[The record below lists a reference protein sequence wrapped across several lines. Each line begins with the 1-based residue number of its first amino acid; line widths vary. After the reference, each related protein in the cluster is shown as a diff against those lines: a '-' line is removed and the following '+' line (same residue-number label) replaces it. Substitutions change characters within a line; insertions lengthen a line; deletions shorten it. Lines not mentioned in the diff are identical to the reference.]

1 MELKPVERD
10 VLLELSNVSM
20 GSAVTALFRLL
31 KRVAR
36 SSPPEIEEMTTAALQ
51 ERCNMEAVLARVSFK
66 NSLEGTCFLL
76 LQERDA
82 AFLAGLM
89 REERERA
96 SQNADVPG
104 MDDVGEA
111 MGIIMNSYSAS
122 LASFLG
128 IAPVPDTLVELIAPA
143 DRDFGA
149 LGFAEAERWVI
160 FNFPLEIDPGD
171 RINLIQFFP
180 RSFLQDIITPLMKGL
195 GIDIN
200 DEESAV
206 QNDSLKESPLPE
218 LEELLNLDE
227 GFAAPEANLLPSL
240 DDFLNE
246 MEKDTLAEVGNI
258 SLGSSAT
265 ALSQLV
271 NQRVQIT
278 TPTLSLTTMEK
289 LGEQYPLSSVIT
301 RINYQEGLQGESILI
316 LKEEDAALIAGLMIG
331 LPAEDVPRK
340 VGEMEMSAVSEAMN
354 QMIGSA
360 ATAMSHF
367 LDRKIDISPPQLL
380 RADLDKETI
389 KVNQTDPAEPVLQIS
404 FHLNI
409 GDLLQS
415 RLIQIIPFPFAK
427 EITSFLLHN
436 MVTGEE
442 GLQDSGLPAAGSTP
456 VFSVPEGSGETL
468 SELQKD
474 ALAEV
479 GNISLGSSAT
489 ALSEL
494 INKKVNITAPQVT
507 LTTMKEVS
515 LSYPVPCLVV
525 MVNYIKGLDG
535 NNILIINQEDALVIV
550 GLMMGMEPPERPQE
564 LNEMEI
570 SAVSEAMNQMMGS
583 AATAMSDFLDRL
595 IDISPPE
602 ILYTK
607 LNDETRLGTSYFD
620 ADRPLV
626 QVAFRMEVEGLID
639 STLLQ
644 LIPLDF
650 AKEITSF
657 LLSTF
662 TGQEVTELPEPASSR
677 EVSEVNKTPAKT
689 GASPDGLSSEEEE
702 VPSFFGEEQAAVVSF
717 PGGAAMQLPDEE
729 YAKLNLIRDIPLEI
743 RAVLGKARIPL
754 KRVFSLLPGEIISL
768 NRFLGE
774 PVELFAHEQ
783 LVATGEVV
791 LVNGQFGVKI
801 TEIVRPKY

>member
-1 MELKPVERD
+1 MELKPVEKD

-20 GSAVTALFRLL
+20 GSAVTALFSLL

-36 SSPPEIEEMTTAALQ
+36 PSPPVIEEMTTAALQ
-51 ERCNMEAVLARVSFK
+51 ERCNSNAVLARVSFK

-82 AFLAGLM
+82 AFLSGLM
-89 REERERA
+89 QEERESA
-96 SQNADVPG
+96 SQNADVSG
-104 MDDVGEA
+104 MDAAGEA
-111 MGIIMNSYSAS
+111 MSIIMNSYSAS
-122 LASFLG
+122 LANFLG
-128 IAPVPDTLVELIAPA
+128 IAPAPDASIELIAPA

-149 LGFAEAERWVI
+149 LGFAEAERWVT
-160 FNFPLEIDPGD
+160 FNFPLEIESNDS
-171 RINLIQFFP
+171 INLIQFFP
-180 RSFLQDIITPLMKGL
+180 RSFLQHILTPLMKGL

-206 QNDSLKESPLPE
+206 QNDSAKEGPLPE
-218 LEELLNLDE
+218 LEELLNPDE
-227 GFAAPEANLLPSL
+227 GFAASKTNLLPSL

-289 LGEQYPLSSVIT
+289 LGEQYPLSSVIA

-367 LDRKIDISPPQLL
+367 LDRKIDISPPHLL
-380 RADLDKETI
+380 RADLDKETVQ
-389 KVNQTDPAEPVLQIS
+389 VNQTDPAEPVLQIS
-404 FHLNI
+404 FQLNI

-415 RLIQIIPFPFAK
+415 RLIQIIPFSFAK
-427 EITSFLLHN
+427 EITSFLLQD

-442 GLQDSGLPAAGSTP
+442 DLQDSGLPAAGSAP
-456 VFSVPEGSGETL
+456 VSPAPESSGDTL
-468 SELQKD
+468 SEMQKD

-494 INKKVNITAPQVT
+494 INRKVNITAPQVT

-583 AATAMSDFLDRL
+583 AATAMSDFLERL

-607 LNDETRLGTSYFD
+607 LNDETQLGTSYYD
-620 ADRPLV
+620 ENTPLV

-639 STLLQ
+639 SSLLQ
-644 LIPLDF
+644 FIPLNF

-657 LLSTF
+657 LLSSF
-662 TGQEVTELPEPASSR
+662 TGQEMTELPEPAASR
-677 EVSEVNKTPAKT
+677 EVSEVNITAAKT
-689 GASPDGLSSEEEE
+689 VAPSDELVPEEEL
-702 VPSFFGEEQAAVVSF
+702 PSFFGEEQAAVVSF
-717 PGGAAMQLPDEE
+717 PGGAAMQLPDEQ

-754 KRVFSLLPGEIISL
+754 KRVFSLLPGEIINL

-774 PVELFAHEQ
+774 PVELFAHDR

-801 TEIVRPKY
+801 TEIIRPKY

>member
-1 MELKPVERD
+1 MELKPVEKD

-20 GSAVTALFRLL
+20 GSAVTALFSLL

-36 SSPPEIEEMTTAALQ
+36 LSPPEIEEMTTAALQ
-51 ERCNMEAVLARVSFK
+51 ERYNSGAVLTRVDFK

-76 LQERDA
+76 LKERDA

-89 REERERA
+89 PEERESTA
-96 SQNADVPG
+96 QDAGVPG
-104 MDDVGEA
+104 MEAVGEA
-111 MGIIMNSYSAS
+111 MSILMGSYAAS
-122 LASFLG
+122 LATFLG
-128 IAPVPDTLVELIAPA
+128 IAQVPDTSVELLATA

-149 LGFAEAERWVI
+149 LGFAEEERWVI
-160 FNFPLEIDPGD
+160 FTFLLEIEPDES
-171 RINLIQFFP
+171 INLIQLFP
-180 RSFLQDIITPLMKGL
+180 RFFLQNILTPLMKGL
-195 GIDIN
+195 GIDID
-200 DEESAV
+200 DEESTV
-206 QNDSLKESPLPE
+206 QNDSAKEGPPPE
-218 LEELLNLDE
+218 LEALLNPE
-227 GFAAPEANLLPSL
+227 GDFAAPAANLPSL

-246 MEKDTLAEVGNI
+246 LEKDTLAEIGNI

-271 NQRVQIT
+271 DQRVQIT
-278 TPTLSLTTMEK
+278 TPKLSLTTMEK
-289 LGEQYPLSSVIT
+289 LGEQYPLSSVIA

-316 LKEEDAALIAGLMIG
+316 LKEEDAALIAGLMLG
-331 LPAEDVPRK
+331 LPAEDAPRT

-354 QMIGSA
+354 QMMGSA
-360 ATAMSHF
+360 ATAMSQF
-367 LDRKIDISPPQLL
+367 LDRKIDISPPRLL
-380 RADLDKETI
+380 RADLDKEI
-389 KVNQTDPAEPVLQIS
+389 IQVNQIDPSEPVLQIS
-404 FHLNI
+404 FQLTI

-427 EITSFLLHN
+427 EISSFLLQN
-436 MVTGEE
+436 MAGDDGEI
-442 GLQDSGLPAAGSTP
+442 QDFGLPAYDAAP
-456 VFSVPEGSGETL
+456 VAPAPEGSGESL
-468 SELQKD
+468 SEMQKD

-479 GNISLGSSAT
+479 GNISLGASAT

-525 MVNYIKGLDG
+525 MVNYVKGLDG
-535 NNILIINQEDALVIV
+535 NNILIINQEDALVII

-564 LNEMEI
+564 LNELEI
-570 SAVSEAMNQMMGS
+570 SAISEAMNQMMGS
-583 AATAMSDFLDRL
+583 AATAMSDFLDRM

-607 LNDETRLGTSYFD
+607 LNDESQLGTLHFD
-620 ADRPLV
+620 ENMPLV

-650 AKEITSF
+650 ASEITSF
-657 LLSTF
+657 LLSAF
-662 TGQEVTELPEPASSR
+662 TGQEVPEHPEPVQDH
-677 EVSEVNKTPAKT
+677 EVSEVDETPAP
-689 GASPDGLSSEEEE
+689 PDEPAREEEE
-702 VPSFFGEEQAAVVSF
+702 VPIFAGEEQAAVVSF
-717 PGGAAMQLPDEE
+717 PGGAAAKQLSDEE
-729 YAKLNLIRDIPLEI
+729 YAKLNLIKDIPLEI
-743 RAVLGKARIPL
+743 RAVLGKARMPL
-754 KRVFSLLPGEIISL
+754 KRVFSLLPGEIIGL

-774 PVELFAHEQ
+774 PVELFAHER